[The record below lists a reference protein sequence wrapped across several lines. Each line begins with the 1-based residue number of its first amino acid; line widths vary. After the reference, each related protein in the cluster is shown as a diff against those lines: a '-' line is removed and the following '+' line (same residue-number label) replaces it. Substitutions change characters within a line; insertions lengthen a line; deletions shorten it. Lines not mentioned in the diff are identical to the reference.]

1 MYGYGLLKPMEE
13 TMSHHAY
20 LRVSTQDQAESGAG
34 LAAQLDV
41 CRRFAKSQDAEL
53 VEVFED
59 KGVSG
64 AKGLEARPGLLDA
77 IAALKKGDVL
87 LVAKRDRLGRDPI
100 KVAMIESAVARKG
113 ARIVSTAGEGTDGDD
128 PASVLM
134 RRMIDAFAEYERL
147 LIGARTKAA
156 LGAKKA
162 RGERTGS
169 VPYGYTMAADG
180 VHLDVVPEEQ
190 EVIAEARRLHGA
202 GQSLRAIA
210 RELER
215 QGFVSRAG
223 KLFDATQV
231 RRMVA
236 A

>member
-1 MYGYGLLKPMEE
+1 MPMEE

-34 LAAQLDV
+34 LAAQLDA
-41 CRRFAKSQDAEL
+41 CQRFAKSQDSDL
-53 VEVFED
+53 QMVFED

-64 AKGLEARPGLLDA
+64 SKGLEARPGLLDA
-77 IAALKKGDVL
+77 IATLNKGDVL
-87 LVAKRDRLGRDPI
+87 VVAKRDRLGRDPI

-113 ARIVSTAGEGTDGDD
+113 ARIVSAAGEGTAGDD

-156 LGAKKA
+156 LGAKKR

-169 VPYGYTMAADG
+169 VPYGYRLAADG
-180 VHLDVVPEEQ
+180 VHLESIPEEQ

-202 GQSLRAIA
+202 GHSLRAIA
-210 RELER
+210 RKLER
-215 QGFVSRAG
+215 RNFVSRAG
-223 KLFDATQV
+223 KLFDATQI

>member
-1 MYGYGLLKPMEE
+1 MAHL
-13 TMSHHAY
+13 AY
-20 LRVSTQDQAESGAG
+20 LRVSTQDQVESGAG
-34 LAAQLDV
+34 LAAQLDA
-41 CRRFAKSQDAEL
+41 CRRLTEGQADDL
-53 VEVFED
+53 VAVFED
-59 KGVSG
+59 QGISG

-77 IAALKKGDVL
+77 IATLGRGDVL
-87 LVAKRDRLGRDPI
+87 VVAKRDRLGRDPI

-113 ARIVSTAGEGTDGDD
+113 ARIVSAAGEGTDGDD

-134 RRMIDAFAEYERL
+134 RRMVDAFAEYERL

-169 VPYGYTMAADG
+169 VPYGYSLAADG
-180 VHLDVVPEEQ
+180 VHLLSIPDEQ

-215 QGFVSRAG
+215 RGFVSRAG
-223 KLFDATQV
+223 KVFLAEQV
-231 RRMVA
+231 KRLLA

>member
-1 MYGYGLLKPMEE
+1 
-13 TMSHHAY
+13 MSHHAY

-34 LAAQLDV
+34 LAAQLDA
-41 CRRFAKSQDAEL
+41 CQRFAKSQDSDL
-53 VEVFED
+53 QMVFED

-64 AKGLEARPGLLDA
+64 SKGLEARPGLLDA
-77 IAALKKGDVL
+77 IAILNKGDVL
-87 LVAKRDRLGRDPI
+87 VVAKRDRLGRDPI

-113 ARIVSTAGEGTDGDD
+113 ARIVSAAGEGTAGDD

-156 LGAKKA
+156 LGAKKR

-169 VPYGYTMAADG
+169 VPYGYRLAADG
-180 VHLDVVPEEQ
+180 VHLESIPEEQ

-202 GQSLRAIA
+202 GHSLRAIA
-210 RELER
+210 RKLER
-215 QGFVSRAG
+215 RNFVSRAG
-223 KLFDATQV
+223 KLFDATQI

>member
-1 MYGYGLLKPMEE
+1 MP
-13 TMSHHAY
+13 HHAY

-34 LAAQLDV
+34 LAAQLDA
-41 CRRFAKSQDAEL
+41 CQRFAKSQGFDLAVAFQDL
-53 VEVFED
+53 
-59 KGVSG
+59 GVSG
-64 AKGLEARPGLLDA
+64 SKGLEARPGLLDA
-77 IAALKKGDVL
+77 LAALKKGDVL

-162 RGERTGS
+162 RGERTGA

-180 VHLDVVPEEQ
+180 VHLEAVPEEQ

-215 QGFVSRAG
+215 RGFVSRAG
-223 KLFDATQV
+223 KAFLPEQV
-231 RRMVA
+231 KRLLA

>member
-1 MYGYGLLKPMEE
+1 MPNY
-13 TMSHHAY
+13 AY

-34 LAAQLDV
+34 LAAQLDA
-41 CRRFAKSQDAEL
+41 CRRFARSQDAEL
-53 VEVFED
+53 TAVFED

-64 AKGLEARPGLLDA
+64 AKGLESRPGLLDA
-77 IAALKKGDVL
+77 IATLNKGDVL
-87 LVAKRDRLGRDPI
+87 VVAKRDRLGRDPI

-113 ARIVSTAGEGTDGDD
+113 ARIVSAAGEGTDGDD

-162 RGERTGS
+162 RGERTGA
-169 VPYGYTMAADG
+169 VPYGYRLASDG
-180 VHLDVVPEEQ
+180 VHLDPIAKEQ
-190 EVIAEARRLHGA
+190 KVIAEARRLHKA

-210 RELER
+210 RELDR
-215 QGFVSRAG
+215 RGVVSRSG
-223 KLFDATQV
+223 KTFLAEQV
-231 RRMVA
+231 KRLLA

>member
-1 MYGYGLLKPMEE
+1 MDNISTNTPEVT
-13 TMSHHAY
+13 TMAHHAY

-34 LAAQLDV
+34 LAAQLDA
-41 CRRFAKSQDAEL
+41 CRRFVSTQAAEL
-53 VEVFED
+53 GTVFED
-59 KGVSG
+59 AGISG

-77 IAALKKGDVL
+77 IASLKRGDVL
-87 LVAKRDRLGRDPI
+87 IVAKRDRLGRDPI
-100 KVAMIESAVARKG
+100 KVAMIESAVVRKG
-113 ARIVSTAGEGTDGDD
+113 ARIVSAAGEGTDGDD

-162 RGERTGS
+162 RGECVGT
-169 VPYGYTMAADG
+169 VPYGYNRAADG
-180 VHLDVVPEEQ
+180 VHLEPVPEEQ
-190 EVIAEARRLHGA
+190 KVISEARRLHAA

-210 RELER
+210 TELER
-215 QGFVSRAG
+215 QGFVSRSG
-223 KLFDATQV
+223 KAFLAEQV
-231 RRMVA
+231 KRLLA

>member
-1 MYGYGLLKPMEE
+1 MF
-13 TMSHHAY
+13 HHAY

-34 LAAQLDV
+34 LAAQLDA

-53 VEVFED
+53 VDVFED

-100 KVAMIESAVARKG
+100 KVAMIESAVGRKG

-180 VHLDVVPEEQ
+180 VHLEAVSEEQ
-190 EVIAEARRLHGA
+190 KVIAEARRLHGA

-215 QGFVSRAG
+215 RGFVSRAG
-223 KLFDATQV
+223 KAFLAEQV
-231 RRMVA
+231 KRLLA

>member
-1 MYGYGLLKPMEE
+1 
-13 TMSHHAY
+13 MSHHAY

-34 LAAQLDV
+34 LAAQLDA

-53 VEVFED
+53 AAVFED

-87 LVAKRDRLGRDPI
+87 VVAKRDRLGRDPI

-169 VPYGYTMAADG
+169 VPYGYTLAADG
-180 VHLDVVPEEQ
+180 VHLEAVPEEQ
-190 EVIAEARRLHGA
+190 EVIAVARRLHGA

-215 QGFVSRAG
+215 RGFVSRAG
-223 KLFDATQV
+223 KAFLAEQV
-231 RRMVA
+231 KRLLA

>member
-1 MYGYGLLKPMEE
+1 MPHY
-13 TMSHHAY
+13 AY
-20 LRVSTQDQAESGAG
+20 LRVSTQDQAESGSG
-34 LAAQLDV
+34 LAAQLDA
-41 CRRFAKSQDAEL
+41 CRRFARSQDAEL
-53 VEVFED
+53 AAEFED

-64 AKGLEARPGLLDA
+64 AKGLESRPGLLDA
-77 IAALKKGDVL
+77 IATLNKGDVL
-87 LVAKRDRLGRDPI
+87 IVAKRDRLGRDPI

-113 ARIVSTAGEGTDGDD
+113 ARIVSAAGEGTDGDD

-162 RGERTGS
+162 RGERTGA
-169 VPYGYTMAADG
+169 VPYGYRLASDG
-180 VHLDVVPEEQ
+180 VHLDPIAEEQ
-190 EVIAEARRLHGA
+190 KVIAEAHRLHKA

-210 RELER
+210 RELDR
-215 QGFVSRAG
+215 RGFVSRTG
-223 KLFDATQV
+223 KTFLAEQV
-231 RRMVA
+231 KRLLA

>member
-1 MYGYGLLKPMEE
+1 
-13 TMSHHAY
+13 MSHHAY
-20 LRVSTQDQAESGAG
+20 LRVSTLDQVESGAG
-34 LAAQLDV
+34 LAAQLDA
-41 CRRFAKSQDAEL
+41 CQRFAKSQNADLDA
-53 VEVFED
+53 VFED

-77 IAALKKGDVL
+77 IATLNEGDVL
-87 LVAKRDRLGRDPI
+87 VVAKRDRLGRDPI

-156 LGAKKA
+156 LSAKKA
-162 RGERTGS
+162 RGERTGA
-169 VPYGYTMAADG
+169 VPYGYRLASDG
-180 VHLDVVPEEQ
+180 VHLAPIAEEQ
-190 EVIAEARRLHGA
+190 KVIAEARRLHEA

-210 RELER
+210 RELDR
-215 QGFVSRAG
+215 RGFVSRSG
-223 KLFDATQV
+223 KTFLAEQV
-231 RRMVA
+231 KRLLA

>member
-1 MYGYGLLKPMEE
+1 MA
-13 TMSHHAY
+13 HHAY
-20 LRVSTQDQAESGAG
+20 LRVSTQDQTESGSG
-34 LAAQLDV
+34 LAAQLDA
-41 CRRFAKSQDAEL
+41 CRRFAKSQDADL
-53 VEVFED
+53 AAVFQD

-77 IAALKKGDVL
+77 IAALAKGDVL
-87 LVAKRDRLGRDPI
+87 VVAKRDRLGRDPI
-100 KVAMIESAVARKG
+100 KVAMIESAVVRKG
-113 ARIVSTAGEGTDGDD
+113 ARIASTAGEGTDGDD

-162 RGERTGS
+162 RRERTGA
-169 VPYGYTMAADG
+169 VPYGYSLAADG
-180 VHLDVVPEEQ
+180 VHLVPLLEEQ

-210 RELER
+210 RELAR
-215 QGFVSRAG
+215 RGFVSRSG
-223 KLFDATQV
+223 KAFLAEQV
-231 RRMVA
+231 KRLLA

>member
-1 MYGYGLLKPMEE
+1 MPHY
-13 TMSHHAY
+13 AY
-20 LRVSTQDQAESGAG
+20 LRVSTQDQTESGAG
-34 LAAQLDV
+34 LAAQLDA
-41 CRRFAKSQDAEL
+41 CRRFARSQDAEL
-53 VEVFED
+53 TAVFED

-64 AKGLEARPGLLDA
+64 AKGLESRPGLLDA
-77 IAALKKGDVL
+77 IASLNKGDVL
-87 LVAKRDRLGRDPI
+87 VVAKRDRLGRDPI

-113 ARIVSTAGEGTDGDD
+113 ARIASAAGEGTDGDD

-162 RGERTGS
+162 RGERTGA
-169 VPYGYTMAADG
+169 VPYGYRLASDG
-180 VHLDVVPEEQ
+180 VHLDPIAEEQ
-190 EVIAEARRLHGA
+190 KVIAEARRLHKA

-210 RELER
+210 RELDR
-215 QGFVSRAG
+215 RGVVSRSG
-223 KLFDATQV
+223 KTFLAEQV
-231 RRMVA
+231 KRLLA

>member
-1 MYGYGLLKPMEE
+1 
-13 TMSHHAY
+13 MSHHAY

-34 LAAQLDV
+34 LAAQMDS
-41 CRRFAKSQDAEL
+41 CRRFAQAQDAVL
-53 VEVFED
+53 VNVFED

-77 IAALKKGDVL
+77 IAGLGKGDVL
-87 LVAKRDRLGRDPI
+87 VVAKRDRLGRDPI
-100 KVAMIESAVARKG
+100 VVAMIESAVGRKG
-113 ARIVSTAGEGTDGDD
+113 ARIVSAAGEGTDGDD

-134 RRMIDAFAEYERL
+134 RRMIDAFSEYERL

-169 VPYGYTMAADG
+169 VPYGYALADDG
-180 VHLDVVPEEQ
+180 VKLVPILAEH

-215 QGFVSRAG
+215 QGFVSRTG